1 MMMVLLWM
9 EGSFFLSIGS
19 FSYNHHLV
27 LVILSD
33 KIVFYTLLCLLFID
47 IKLVGLHSVLIS

>member
-9 EGSFFLSIGS
+9 EESFFLSIGS

-27 LVILSD
+27 IVILSD
-33 KIVFYTLLCLLFID
+33 KIVFYSHLCLLFID
-47 IKLVGLHSVLIS
+47 IKF